1 MIQNSRSPVV
11 KSRISSSSGK
21 TMSVEKR
28 SLAWTATMS
37 SLLYFTTRAPSS
49 AANVGGKT
57 TTASAAIRAQ
67 ARVSSFRAI
76 FVSRDFIG
84 SSPCRGLVLLRI
96 PVAKPLRNR
105 LNEQPNCGEDTGYQ
119 EGNENGVDAE
129 SSDHFRQDRN
139 HARPPAK

>member
-49 AANVGGKT
+49 AANAGGKGT
-57 TTASAAIRAQ
+57 KASAAIIAQ
-67 ARVSSFRAI
+67 VRVRSFRAI
-76 FVSRDFIG
+76 FERRDFIG
-84 SSPCRGLVLLRI
+84 SSPCRGSVLLRI
-96 PVAKPLRNR
+96 PVVDPMRNR
-105 LNEQPNCGEDTGYQ
+105 LNEQHNCGEDIGYQ
-119 EGNENGVDAE
+119 EGNENGVDA
-129 SSDHFRQDRN
+129 
-139 HARPPAK
+139 